1 MLEHPTSLAVFTS
14 RSQKGRLK
22 TTGGTLPL
30 TSSILWQRI
39 TNRSLL
45 STTYPEP
52 KLTLTYC
59 VETVG
64 ERAEGFL
71 TCSWYFLH
79 CWENGTFCSI
89 VMQPVGKIEISH
101 FLYYK
106 ERKPALLCGLWLVS
120 NAPTACEIC
129 ARVIHH
135 SRASEVEGNSSL
147 TPAETQSGGSI
158 VPVAS
163 RHPQALTRL
172 HILALCAW
180 HWCRI
185 LPLWQLFDKL
195 QSHNTENIQA
205 QMCCFFLMRH

>member
-1 MLEHPTSLAVFTS
+1 MPEHLTSLAVFTS
-14 RSQKGRLK
+14 RSQKGWVK
-22 TTGGTLPL
+22 TTGGTSPL
-30 TSSILWQRI
+30 TSSILWRRI

-45 STTYPEP
+45 STTYPQP

-71 TCSWYFLH
+71 TCLWYFLH
-79 CWENGTFCSI
+79 CWENGTFCSV
-89 VMQPVGKIEISH
+89 VMQPVGKIDISH

-120 NAPTACEIC
+120 NAPTACAIC

-163 RHPQALTRL
+163 CRSQALTRL
-172 HILALCAW
+172 HILAVYAW
-180 HWCRI
+180 HWCCI
-185 LPLWQLFDKL
+185 LLLGQLFDKL
-195 QSHNTENIQA
+195 SHNTENRQT
-205 QMCCFFLMRH
+205 QMGCFFWLRH